1 MMYCYDFEIAKL
13 LIRVTSH
20 YDLAEQ
26 FELLPFRIS
35 YQTDRSPDALYAI
48 KSLPPEWQVV
58 GKKLSQEAHSA
69 IYGWQDE
76 VHRYFFWNIYSD
88 DRYVLVTSK
97 ANATSEYTIYLQ
109 ESTLQR
115 ILPQFR
121 LSAFLAPEQML
132 MEHRAFLLHSSVV
145 DWSGTGI
152 LFTGPS
158 GIGKS
163 TQAQLWEQ
171 LEGAQIINGDR
182 AIIRCLDGTIQAW
195 GSPFAGTSRIYKNQG
210 VPIHA
215 IVVLAQGKVNTLQ
228 RLTGIAAFQRILQEA
243 TTQPWDPQFMSAL
256 TDLIL
261 NVTDHIPIYRLTCTP
276 TADAVDILKKELQ

>member
-1 MMYCYDFEIAKL
+1 MKYTYDFEIADI
-13 LIRVTSH
+13 LIRVESPFSFSDLHELSPFLTHTRSKRNPDAH
-20 YDLAEQ
+20 YTID
-26 FELLPFRIS
+26 LLPKNWTIQGS
-35 YQTDRSPDALYAI
+35 KLADLQHSTIYQCNNEL
-48 KSLPPEWQVV
+48 
-58 GKKLSQEAHSA
+58 
-69 IYGWQDE
+69 
-76 VHRYFFWNIYSD
+76 HRYYFWNIYSD

-121 LSAFLAPEQML
+121 LSAFLVPEQML

-182 AIIRCLDGTIQAW
+182 AIVRCLDGTIQAW

-210 VPIHA
+210 VPIRA

-243 TTQPWDPQFMSAL
+243 TTQPWNPLFMNAL

-261 NVTDHIPIYRLTCTP
+261 RVTDLIPIYHLTCTP
-276 TADAVDILKKELQ
+276 TAEAVEILKKELQ